1 MARKNAVIDAI
12 RTRRSVRG
20 YQPGPV
26 PRADLETIVDCARLA
41 PSGMNEQTWE
51 FVVVTDNE
59 LLAGI
64 ADLAPDNGPFIADA
78 MACVVVAGKRDN
90 KNVYLDGAAA
100 TENMLLAIHSLGYAS
115 CWVQAME
122 KPYSRRVAE
131 LLGIPD
137 DLVLCALVPVGVA
150 FGDPEPLP
158 KRPLVDVIH
167 WEKF

>member
-1 MARKNAVIDAI
+1 MARKNSVIDCM

-20 YQPGPV
+20 YQPGPI

-51 FVVVTDNE
+51 FVVVTDHGTLE
-59 LLAGI
+59 EI

-78 MACVVVAGKRDN
+78 MACVVVAGKGDN

-115 CWVQAME
+115 CWVQAKE
-122 KPYSRRVAE
+122 KPYSRPVAE
-131 LLGIPD
+131 LDQLDLG
-137 DLVLCALVPVGVA
+137 V
-150 FGDPEPLP
+150 
-158 KRPLVDVIH
+158 
-167 WEKF
+167 